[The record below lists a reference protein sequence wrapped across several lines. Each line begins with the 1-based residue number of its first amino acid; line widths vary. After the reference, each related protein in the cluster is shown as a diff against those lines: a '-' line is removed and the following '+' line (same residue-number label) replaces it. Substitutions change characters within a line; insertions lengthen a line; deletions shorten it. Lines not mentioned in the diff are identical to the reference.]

1 LKDGAL
7 AGVLKDGGSAPKP
20 PLKAAPKALVAFGG
34 AAAAPGTLRTDGVYA
49 LPRRARRDMAVLK
62 DGALAG
68 ALKDGGSAPKPPLK
82 RGAALRGLG
91 ELEDRPG
98 SFMRRARRD
107 ALPEHTP
114 YADTGCEVHHSCLSC
129 PLVRCR
135 YDEPGGARRLLSQG
149 RDRQIA
155 ALQRAG
161 EGISEIARQFG
172 VSRRTVFR
180 ALARGRSLA

>member
-1 LKDGAL
+1 
-7 AGVLKDGGSAPKP
+7 
-20 PLKAAPKALVAFGG
+20 
-34 AAAAPGTLRTDGVYA
+34 
-49 LPRRARRDMAVLK
+49 MAV
-62 DGALAG
+62 
-68 ALKDGGSAPKPPLK
+68 
-82 RGAALRGLG
+82 
-91 ELEDRPG
+91 LEDRPG